1 MNFFKKTVP
10 FVLGILL
17 VAVSTTFAQGQQMQQ
32 MQNSQADSVTDKELK
47 TFVETTQE
55 LQGIQQDIQSQ
66 VQDMVKEEDIEFQRF
81 QQIMMSKQN
90 PQMAKNVEVTDAE
103 EEAIQKLQPKLQE
116 ISQEAQKQ
124 QLAVIQEKGLS
135 PQRFQQIAQA
145 VQSNPQMMQ
154 RFQQMSQ
161 EMSNDEEDGS

>member
-10 FVLGILL
+10 FVMGILFM
-17 VAVSTTFAQGQQMQQ
+17 AAGSTFAQGQQMQQ
-32 MQNSQADSVTDKELK
+32 MQNSQADSVTDQELK

-116 ISQEAQKQ
+116 ISQEAQKK
-124 QLAVIQEKGLS
+124 QLAIIQEKGLS

-154 RFQQMSQ
+154 RFQQMSA
-161 EMSNDEEDGS
+161 ESGSEEEGM